1 MQLLGVLLMV
11 QLLRLQRLLS
21 LLLVLTRMLLVV
33 NPEWTMAL
41 EMGGM
46 QLLDQWVKLRL
57 SEYLPVLFR
66 VLFMYLGR
74 GCGSRSDKN
83 AIGSSTC
90 WDAPGTVTRSGAG
103 IDPKRGDGSPSR
115 SRYGTG
121 RI

>member
-46 QLLDQWVKLRL
+46 KLLDQWVKLRL
-57 SEYLPVLFR
+57 SEYLPVIFQ

-74 GCGSRSDKN
+74 FQAVGLDL
-83 AIGSSTC
+83 
-90 WDAPGTVTRSGAG
+90 TRMLLVLAHVGMHLEL
-103 IDPKRGDGSPSR
+103 
-115 SRYGTG
+115 
-121 RI
+121 